1 MTEFTSVGRSTTDR
15 ASRYGSQL
23 VKHFT
28 AKDLEGSWED
38 GRGFVKFSGGLAE
51 FEASDDFLTLRVVS
65 SSEEDVARL
74 RDVVE
79 RHLIRFG
86 SRDELSVSWD
96 SGGEN

>member
-1 MTEFTSVGRSTTDR
+1 M
-15 ASRYGSQL
+15 
-23 VKHFT
+23 
-28 AKDLEGSWED
+28 
-38 GRGFVKFSGGLAE
+38 
-51 FEASDDFLTLRVVS
+51 RVVS
-65 SSEEDVARL
+65 SSEEDVVRL